1 MEPSKGDAIALGS
14 RFIIWTCL
22 FGVIF
27 LKEKLHWVD
36 MLMIPV
42 TISGVILIARPP
54 FIFGGHEYDDNTLSG
69 ILYSLLS
76 AVSIAGLYICL
87 RKISNDVHYTIASFY
102 YSIIGFF
109 GLGLIISTTTGFN
122 LICQVH

>member
-14 RFIIWTCL
+14 TFIIWTCL

-42 TISGVILIARPP
+42 TIGGVILIARPP
-54 FIFGGHEYDDNTLSG
+54 FIFGGHAKSVMT
-69 ILYSLLS
+69 
-76 AVSIAGLYICL
+76 
-87 RKISNDVHYTIASFY
+87 F
-102 YSIIGFF
+102 IIR
-109 GLGLIISTTTGFN
+109 
-122 LICQVH
+122 

>member
-14 RFIIWTCL
+14 TFIIWTCL

-42 TISGVILIARPP
+42 TIGGVVLIACSVASVA
-54 FIFGGHEYDDNTLSG
+54 GGAHRR
-69 ILYSLLS
+69 
-76 AVSIAGLYICL
+76 V
-87 RKISNDVHYTIASFY
+87 
-102 YSIIGFF
+102 
-109 GLGLIISTTTGFN
+109 
-122 LICQVH
+122 